1 MGQRACSAI
10 GRRELA
16 DVQPCSEVG
25 GGAAEP
31 RRSVDVEPCRKV
43 AGGAGESRSAIVG
56 RDLGH
61 DFNAACF
68 DNLFIGISGL
78 IGAGKSTL
86 ATALGKELGLPV
98 YYEPVADNA
107 YLADFYQDMSKY
119 SFAMQIF
126 LLNKRFKQ
134 QQQIVW
140 QGSGGVQDRTIY
152 EDSIF
157 ARMLRDSGYLGDRD
171 FQTYMELF
179 QNMANFMKKP
189 NIIVHLDLTPEES
202 YRRIQLRKRECESG
216 IPLEYLKALHAAYEV
231 FIADIAR
238 VIPVIKV
245 DYSRFRTAEEMAQ
258 VIRHEYVKIANIR
271 CVSFD
276 KRGSD
281 GFTTPAPGTSPSKSD
296 AETKTPPS
304 SEHASDDLMTP

>member
-1 MGQRACSAI
+1 MALDSQAPVAI
-10 GRRELA
+10 
-16 DVQPCSEVG
+16 
-25 GGAAEP
+25 
-31 RRSVDVEPCRKV
+31 
-43 AGGAGESRSAIVG
+43 
-56 RDLGH
+56 GH

-68 DNLFIGISGL
+68 DNVFIGISGL

-107 YLADFYQDMSKY
+107 YLADFYKDMGKY

-157 ARMLRDSGYLGDRD
+157 ARMLRDAGHMDDRD
-171 FQTYMELF
+171 FKTYMELF

-202 YRRIQLRKRECESG
+202 YRRIQLRKRDCESG
-216 IPLEYLKALHAAYEV
+216 IPLDYLKALHAAYEV

-245 DYSRFRTAEEMAQ
+245 DYSRFQTAEDMAR
-258 VIRHEYVKIANIR
+258 VIKTEYAQIANIR
-271 CVSFD
+271 YVNFSKQEPEKF
-276 KRGSD
+276 S
-281 GFTTPAPGTSPSKSD
+281 TPIKTPSKSD
-296 AETKTPPS
+296 AETVTPTS
-304 SEHASDDLMTP
+304 DNDAVELTAS

>member
-1 MGQRACSAI
+1 M
-10 GRRELA
+10 
-16 DVQPCSEVG
+16 D
-25 GGAAEP
+25 AAESNAP
-31 RRSVDVEPCRKV
+31 
-43 AGGAGESRSAIVG
+43 IV
-56 RDLGH
+56 GH
-61 DFNAACF
+61 DFNAASF

-86 ATALGKELGLPV
+86 ATALGKELSLPV

-107 YLADFYQDMSKY
+107 YLADFYKDMTKY

-126 LLNKRFKQ
+126 LLNKRFRQ

-157 ARMLRDSGYLGDRD
+157 ARMLRDSGHMDDRD
-171 FQTYMELF
+171 FKTYMELF
-179 QNMANFMKKP
+179 QNMSNFMKKP

-258 VIRHEYVKIANIR
+258 VIKKEYAKIANIR
-271 CVSFD
+271 CVTFD
-276 KRGSD
+276 KPFSGNVS
-281 GFTTPAPGTSPSKSD
+281 TPEMSGTNSEP
-296 AETKTPPS
+296 ETLT
-304 SEHASDDLMTP
+304 ADSDDQASVGSERANVKGRCLAQGGEL

>member
-1 MGQRACSAI
+1 MGGMISTLLASTTSSSA
-10 GRRELA
+10 
-16 DVQPCSEVG
+16 
-25 GGAAEP
+25 
-31 RRSVDVEPCRKV
+31 
-43 AGGAGESRSAIVG
+43 SAV
-56 RDLGH
+56 LS
-61 DFNAACF
+61 A
-68 DNLFIGISGL
+68 
-78 IGAGKSTL
+78 L

-107 YLADFYQDMSKY
+107 YLEDFYKDMSKY

-126 LLNKRFKQ
+126 LLNKRFQQ

-157 ARMLRDSGYLGDRD
+157 ARMLRDSGHMDDRD
-171 FQTYMELF
+171 FKTYMELF

-189 NIIVHLDLTPEES
+189 NVIVHLDLTPEES

-216 IPLEYLKALHAAYEV
+216 IPLEYLKSLHAAYEV

-258 VIRHEYVKIANIR
+258 VIKQEYAKI
-271 CVSFD
+271 
-276 KRGSD
+276 
-281 GFTTPAPGTSPSKSD
+281 
-296 AETKTPPS
+296 
-304 SEHASDDLMTP
+304 

>member
-1 MGQRACSAI
+1 M
-10 GRRELA
+10 
-16 DVQPCSEVG
+16 D
-25 GGAAEP
+25 AAESQAP
-31 RRSVDVEPCRKV
+31 
-43 AGGAGESRSAIVG
+43 IV
-56 RDLGH
+56 GH
-61 DFNAACF
+61 DFNAASF

-86 ATALGKELGLPV
+86 ATALGKELNLPV

-107 YLADFYQDMSKY
+107 YLADFYKDMTKY

-126 LLNKRFKQ
+126 LLNKRFRQ

-157 ARMLRDSGYLGDRD
+157 ARMLRDSGHMDDRD
-171 FQTYMELF
+171 FKTYMELF
-179 QNMANFMKKP
+179 QNMSNFMKKP

-258 VIRHEYVKIANIR
+258 VIKEEYAKIANIR
-271 CVSFD
+271 CVTFD
-276 KRGSD
+276 KPFSGNVS
-281 GFTTPAPGTSPSKSD
+281 TPEMSGTNSEP
-296 AETKTPPS
+296 ETLT
-304 SEHASDDLMTP
+304 ADSDDQASVGSERANVKERCLV

>member
-1 MGQRACSAI
+1 MG
-10 GRRELA
+10 
-16 DVQPCSEVG
+16 
-25 GGAAEP
+25 
-31 RRSVDVEPCRKV
+31 
-43 AGGAGESRSAIVG
+43 
-56 RDLGH
+56 
-61 DFNAACF
+61 
-68 DNLFIGISGL
+68 SGL

-86 ATALGKELGLPV
+86 ATALGKELNLPV

-107 YLADFYQDMSKY
+107 YLADFYKDMSKY

-157 ARMLRDSGYLGDRD
+157 ARMLRDSGHMDECD
-171 FQTYMELF
+171 FKTYMELF

-202 YRRIQLRKRECESG
+202 YRRIQLRKRDCESG

-238 VIPVIKV
+238 VIPVIKI

-258 VIRHEYVKIANIR
+258 VIRVEYAKIANIR
-271 CVSFD
+271 CVTFD
-276 KRGSD
+276 KPALDQFSTPTKSPAKSEAET
-281 GFTTPAPGTSPSKSD
+281 TTPKSD
-296 AETKTPPS
+296 TGIRAFPELTAPC
-304 SEHASDDLMTP
+304 

>member
-1 MGQRACSAI
+1 M
-10 GRRELA
+10 
-16 DVQPCSEVG
+16 
-25 GGAAEP
+25 AAV
-31 RRSVDVEPCRKV
+31 S
-43 AGGAGESRSAIVG
+43 
-56 RDLGH
+56 GH
-61 DFNAACF
+61 DFNAASF
-68 DNLFIGISGL
+68 ENVFIGISGL

-98 YYEPVADNA
+98 YYEPVADNC

-119 SFAMQIF
+119 SFPMQIF

-157 ARMLRDSGYLGDRD
+157 ARMLRDSGHMDERD
-171 FQTYMELF
+171 FRTYMELF

-202 YRRIQLRKRECESG
+202 YRRIQMRKRECESG
-216 IPLEYLKALHAAYEV
+216 IPLEYLKALHAAYEI
-231 FIADIAR
+231 FISDIAR

-245 DYSRFRTAEEMAQ
+245 DYSRFRTAEEMAL
-258 VIRHEYVKIANIR
+258 VIKREYAKIANIR
-271 CVSFD
+271 CVAFD
-276 KRGSD
+276 SASPFATPKKSSSPAD
-281 GFTTPAPGTSPSKSD
+281 SEAETTTPTEDPKISD
-296 AETKTPPS
+296 S
-304 SEHASDDLMTP
+304 SGYPQAATA